1 MKRPLA
7 LIAGAALLALGV
19 WSAVALGAG
28 NDQRE
33 TSTVATTTTGETTD
47 TTTGETTD
55 TTTGQT
61 TDTTTGQTTDTT
73 TGQTTDTTTGETTDT
88 TTGQTTDT
96 TTERTSAAAASKV
109 WVCHHTGSWKHPYH
123 LIHISTHALHA
134 HVRNVDVLPG
144 ANNACPT
151 TQPADAKTHGHGKG
165 RRARP
170 SGHGNDGQNE
180 ATETNDD

>member
-7 LIAGAALLALGV
+7 LIAGTALLALGV

-33 TSTVATTTTGETTD
+33 TSTVATTTTGVTTGETEDTTTGETEDTTTGETED

-55 TTTGQT
+55 TTT
-61 TDTTTGQTTDTT
+61 D
-73 TGQTTDTTTGETTDT
+73 
-88 TTGQTTDT
+88 
-96 TTERTSAAAASKV
+96 RTAAAASKV

-134 HVRNVDVLPG
+134 HLRNVDVLPG
-144 ANNACPT
+144 ANNSCPT

-165 RRARP
+165 HGTRP
-170 SGHGNDGQNE
+170 SGHGTDGQNE
-180 ATETNDD
+180 PAETNDD

>member
-7 LIAGAALLALGV
+7 LIAGTALLALGV

-33 TSTVATTTTGETTD
+33 TSTVATTTTGVTTGETEDTTTGETED

-55 TTTGQT
+55 TTT
-61 TDTTTGQTTDTT
+61 D
-73 TGQTTDTTTGETTDT
+73 
-88 TTGQTTDT
+88 
-96 TTERTSAAAASKV
+96 RTAAAASKV

-134 HVRNVDVLPG
+134 HLRNVDVLPG
-144 ANNACPT
+144 ANNSCPT

-165 RRARP
+165 HGTRP
-170 SGHGNDGQNE
+170 GSHGTDGQNE
-180 ATETNDD
+180 PAETNDD

>member
-7 LIAGAALLALGV
+7 LIAGAAFLALGV

-33 TSTVATTTTGETTD
+33 TSTVATTTTGVTTDTTTATTTDETTD
-47 TTTGETTD
+47 TTTGTD
-55 TTTGQT
+55 TTT
-61 TDTTTGQTTDTT
+61 D
-73 TGQTTDTTTGETTDT
+73 
-88 TTGQTTDT
+88 
-96 TTERTSAAAASKV
+96 RTAAAASKV

-134 HVRNVDVLPG
+134 HLRNVDVLPG
-144 ANNACPT
+144 ANNSCPT

-165 RRARP
+165 HGARP
-170 SGHGNDGQNE
+170 SDHGNDGQNE

>member
-7 LIAGAALLALGV
+7 LIAGTALLALGV

-33 TSTVATTTTGETTD
+33 TSTVATTTTGVTTGETEDTTTGETEDTTTGETED

-55 TTTGQT
+55 TTT
-61 TDTTTGQTTDTT
+61 D
-73 TGQTTDTTTGETTDT
+73 
-88 TTGQTTDT
+88 
-96 TTERTSAAAASKV
+96 RTAAAASKV

-134 HVRNVDVLPG
+134 HLRNVHVLPG
-144 ANNACPT
+144 ANNSCPT
-151 TQPADAKTHGHGKG
+151 TQPAEAKTHGHGKG
-165 RRARP
+165 HGATP
-170 SGHGNDGQNE
+170 SDRGNDQNE
-180 ATETNDD
+180 ATET

>member
-1 MKRPLA
+1 MNRALV

-33 TSTVATTTTGETTD
+33 TSTVATTTTT

-55 TTTGQT
+55 TTKGET
-61 TDTTTGQTTDTT
+61 TDS
-73 TGQTTDTTTGETTDT
+73 TTGETTGERTDS
-88 TTGQTTDT
+88 TTGETTGEITGDTTDT
-96 TTERTSAAAASKV
+96 TSGETKDTTEVAASKV

-134 HVRNVDVLPG
+134 HLRNADVLPG
-144 ANNACPT
+144 ANNSCPT
-151 TQPADAKTHGHGKG
+151 TQPAEAKTHGHGKG
-165 RRARP
+165 HGARP
-170 SGHGNDGQNE
+170 SGRGNDHNE

>member
-7 LIAGAALLALGV
+7 LIAGTALLALGV

-33 TSTVATTTTGETTD
+33 TSTVATTTTGVTTGEATDTTTAETTDTTTD

-55 TTTGQT
+55 TTT
-61 TDTTTGQTTDTT
+61 
-73 TGQTTDTTTGETTDT
+73 DTTTGETTDT
-88 TTGQTTDT
+88 TTAEITD
-96 TTERTSAAAASKV
+96 RTAAPASKV
-109 WVCHHTGSWKHPYH
+109 WVCHHTGSRKHPYH

-134 HVRNVDVLPG
+134 HVRKLDVLPG
-144 ANNACPT
+144 ANNSCPT
-151 TQPADAKTHGHGKG
+151 TQPADAKTHGHGIG
-165 RRARP
+165 HRARP

>member
-7 LIAGAALLALGV
+7 LIAGTALLALGV

-33 TSTVATTTTGETTD
+33 TSTVATTTTTTAGVTTTDETADTTADTTADETTDQTSDETTD
-47 TTTGETTD
+47 TTSDETTD
-55 TTTGQT
+55 TTS
-61 TDTTTGQTTDTT
+61 D
-73 TGQTTDTTTGETTDT
+73 ETTE
-88 TTGQTTDT
+88 G
-96 TTERTSAAAASKV
+96 TSEAASKV

-134 HVRNVDVLPG
+134 HFRHGDVLPG
-144 ANNACPT
+144 ANNSCPT

-165 RRARP
+165 HGARS

-180 ATETNDD
+180 ASETNDD

>member
-7 LIAGAALLALGV
+7 LIAGTALLALGV
-19 WSAVALGAG
+19 WSAVALGAA

-33 TSTVATTTTGETTD
+33 TSTVATTTTGVTTGETEDTTTGETEDTTTGETED

-55 TTTGQT
+55 TTT
-61 TDTTTGQTTDTT
+61 D
-73 TGQTTDTTTGETTDT
+73 
-88 TTGQTTDT
+88 
-96 TTERTSAAAASKV
+96 RTAAAASKV

-134 HVRNVDVLPG
+134 HLRNVDVLPG
-144 ANNACPT
+144 ANNSCPT

-165 RRARP
+165 HGTRP
-170 SGHGNDGQNE
+170 GGHGTDGQNE
-180 ATETNDD
+180 AAETNDD

>member
-33 TSTVATTTTGETTD
+33 TSTVATTTTGVTTGMTTATTTDGTTDTTTVTTTGETRDTTTD

-55 TTTGQT
+55 TTTN
-61 TDTTTGQTTDTT
+61 
-73 TGQTTDTTTGETTDT
+73 
-88 TTGQTTDT
+88 
-96 TTERTSAAAASKV
+96 RTAAVASKV

-134 HVRNVDVLPG
+134 QLRNVDVLPG
-144 ANNACPT
+144 ANNSCPT
-151 TQPADAKTHGHGKG
+151 TQPARARTHGHGRGHRTKP
-165 RRARP
+165 R
-170 SGHGNDGQNE
+170 GHGNDGNDGQSE
-180 ATETNDD
+180 ATEPNDE

>member
-1 MKRPLA
+1 MNRALA

-33 TSTVATTTTGETTD
+33 TSTVATTTTTTT

-55 TTTGQT
+55 TTAGET
-61 TDTTTGQTTDTT
+61 TDSTTGET
-73 TGQTTDTTTGETTDT
+73 TGEITGDTTDTTTGETKDT
-88 TTGQTTDT
+88 T
-96 TTERTSAAAASKV
+96 AAAASKV

-134 HVRNVDVLPG
+134 HLRNADVLPG
-144 ANNACPT
+144 ANNSCPT
-151 TQPADAKTHGHGKG
+151 TQPAEAKTHGHGKG
-165 RRARP
+165 HGARP
-170 SGHGNDGQNE
+170 SGRGNDHNE

>member
-7 LIAGAALLALGV
+7 LIAGTALLALGV

-33 TSTVATTTTGETTD
+33 TSTVATTTTGVTTGETEDTTTGETEDTTTGEAED

-55 TTTGQT
+55 TTT
-61 TDTTTGQTTDTT
+61 D
-73 TGQTTDTTTGETTDT
+73 
-88 TTGQTTDT
+88 
-96 TTERTSAAAASKV
+96 RRAAAASKV

-134 HVRNVDVLPG
+134 HLRNVDALPG
-144 ANNACPT
+144 ANNSCPT

-165 RRARP
+165 HGTRP
-170 SGHGNDGQNE
+170 SGHGTDGQNE
-180 ATETNDD
+180 PAETNDD